1 MKLSCM
7 WENFHSLF
15 NHLVHEGEVVFCVN
29 DSVHYFTVYPGGL
42 LFLNNTFPEDVQVH
56 LLLGNYLKFLIPKCF
71 SLNLHIAGIFSQQF
85 QKLYSL
91 WKKLISCQIP
101 SILKITNR
109 KSAESNL
116 HTDMKWIYTISD
128 SFIPYKYPDR
138 NLKPS
143 KT

>member
-29 DSVHYFTVYPGGL
+29 DSVHYFTVSPGGL
-42 LFLNNTFPEDVQVH
+42 PFLNNTFPEDVQVH